1 MMTKNGTRKAKRG
14 QGNNRFDLLNVHS
27 IVARAVVVHQGF
39 TLQLLDFKVIIDQRI
54 TTKL

>member
-1 MMTKNGTRKAKRG
+1 MTKNGTRKAKRG